1 MHASSNMHA
10 HADGGG
16 ERTAAYRPD
25 IDGLRA
31 VAVLAVIAFHINRN
45 WLPGGFYGVDVFF
58 VISGFLITANILR
71 AQAPGADG
79 QPSFTYLGF
88 LAGRIKRL
96 APAMLFVV
104 AATVIAAQLLL
115 RPEDAVGVA
124 HSALWAV
131 FSASNCYFWLF
142 SDNSY
147 FAASSAE
154 LPLLHLWSLGIE
166 EQFYLLWPP
175 LLLLMHRVLRPVVL
189 LFVVLAAA
197 VASICVPAMYTGID
211 PMFSYYMLPT
221 RCGALLL
228 GCALSLLL
236 ALLPHLRLGRTAA
249 DLAGFTG
256 AALLAAGFVLLSE
269 SYAYPGLHT
278 FIPALGTLL
287 LLLAGLHR
295 GALLTLL
302 LNNAVLVQLG
312 RVSYSAYLW
321 HWPLLAFYRYG
332 HADVSLAA
340 GCYLLAITIVLAFM
354 SHRLLELPLRQA
366 RLSPKQ
372 VTARMLLLPGAAIV
386 WLAVAMVEAKGLLL
400 RNNGSEYA
408 RLMQQTRAEAK
419 PVGNFPFVCQHAQ
432 VLAQHLHEARCVSG
446 AATGHPPS
454 VLVWGDS
461 NSAHYVGML
470 SAFANVAGA
479 RMRNIAHT
487 GCPPLLEAPDG
498 MVNVKRLAECKASL
512 PHVHRAL
519 SQYRVVVLSAS
530 WNNYVVNSKRFM
542 PALFRTANALTR
554 QGKQVVI
561 LGRVPTMRGLDPR
574 CVEKALS
581 YPGLDCHV
589 ASQPLDRLT
598 TVVNAAL
605 KHYAEAA
612 PNVTYYD
619 ANTHL
624 CPAGLCGLRN
634 AQGLRM
640 YADAN
645 HLSMQGSLQLGRSV
659 LQHDGLPAAFNV
671 LRARSAFSTAPAQ
684 L

>member
-1 MHASSNMHA
+1 MLDR
-10 HADGGG
+10 ADVPHPA
-16 ERTAAYRPD
+16 TYRPD
-25 IDGLRA
+25 VDGLRA
-31 VAVLAVIAFHINRN
+31 VAVLAVIAFHINRS

-71 AQAPGADG
+71 VLAPGSDG
-79 QPSFTYLGF
+79 QPAFSYPGF
-88 LAGRIKRL
+88 LAGRVRRL
-96 APAMLFVV
+96 APAMLLVV
-104 AATVIAAQLLL
+104 AATLISAQILL
-115 RPEDAVGVA
+115 RPEDAVAVA

-131 FSASNCYFWLF
+131 FSASNFYFWLF

-175 LLLLMHRVLRPVVL
+175 VLVLLHRVLRPAAL
-189 LFVVLAAA
+189 LFVVLSFA
-197 VASICVPAMYTGID
+197 VASICIPALYAGID

-228 GCALSLLL
+228 GCALTL
-236 ALLPHLRLGRTAA
+236 ALAVLPRLRVGRTAA
-249 DLAGFTG
+249 DLAGFSG
-256 AALLAAGFVLLSE
+256 AALVAAGFALLSE

-278 FIPALGTLL
+278 FIPAVGTVLL
-287 LLLAGLHR
+287 LFAGLHP
-295 GALLTLL
+295 GALVTLL
-302 LNNAVLVQLG
+302 LNNALLVQVG

-340 GCYLLAITIVLAFM
+340 GCWLFAITILLAFM
-354 SHRLLELPLRQA
+354 SHRLLESPLRRA
-366 RLSPKQ
+366 RLNPQ
-372 VTARMLLLPGAAIV
+372 RVAALMLLVPGAAIV
-386 WLAVAMVEAKGLLL
+386 CLAVAVLETKGLLL
-400 RNNGSEYA
+400 RGNGTDYA
-408 RLMQQTRAEAK
+408 RLMQQTRAQAK
-419 PVGNFPFVCQHAQ
+419 PVGDFQFVCQHAQ
-432 VLAQHLHEARCVSG
+432 VTAVHLDEARCVVG

-454 VLVWGDS
+454 VLLWGDS

-470 SAFANVAGA
+470 RTFASAAGA

-498 MVNVKRLAECKASL
+498 MVNRKRLAQCSASL
-512 PHVHRAL
+512 PHVRRAL
-519 SQYRVVVLSAS
+519 SQYKVVVLSAS
-530 WNNYVVNSKRFM
+530 WNNYVVNSRRFM
-542 PALFRTANALTR
+542 PALFRTANALAG

-561 LGRVPTMRGLDPR
+561 LGRVPTMRGLDAL

-581 YPGLDCHV
+581 YPGLNCQV

-598 TVVNAAL
+598 TVVNDAL
-605 KHYAEAA
+605 KRYADAA

-659 LQHDGLPAAFNV
+659 LQHDGLPAALNA
-671 LRARSAFSTAPAQ
+671 LRARSGFTDAPSQ